1 MAQQNGESSRAGAAA
16 AATTARRPHEE
27 DNMAEPSFLSSLL
40 KEVEEASTPTHGAS
54 HGPSASTSNA
64 PTDHLT
70 PGPSSPSIS
79 PASSNHSSPRLS
91 STTPPPFSRSR
102 PISPIQ
108 LSSPV
113 ESSPPFSPEVS
124 FSGTPT
130 GSPAPKTSPENEH
143 TILHRPTI
151 RPRSRI
157 TRRALEMAH
166 SRSPESSPSRP
177 GPSLAV
183 KSTIQKMVGAALKP
197 HYRSHTLTKDQFTDI
212 NRTISRQL
220 YERVGNADSLDEASG
235 AEIGQAAKLEVQKT
249 IDSLSGNKDKHP
261 MVTSDSDGDVQ

>member
-130 GSPAPKTSPENEH
+130 AYNTTSPNNTPPLPH
-143 TILHRPTI
+143 HPSG
-151 RPRSRI
+151 SRDGPL
-157 TRRALEMAH
+157 TLTGEF
-166 SRSPESSPSRP
+166 SQPP